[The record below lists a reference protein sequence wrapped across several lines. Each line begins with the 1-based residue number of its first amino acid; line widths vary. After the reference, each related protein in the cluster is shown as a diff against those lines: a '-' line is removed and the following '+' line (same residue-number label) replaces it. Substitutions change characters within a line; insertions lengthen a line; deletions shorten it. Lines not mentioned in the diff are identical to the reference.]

1 MRRFTSP
8 LEPTIAIRHYLLGL
22 LAIIIGVY
30 FIGGS
35 LTGII
40 ISMNLPAHD
49 TVESLSHVQDFFS
62 KNEFFALNII
72 PFAFGILVILFCS
85 RLIFK
90 RSFRTFLTS
99 RPRFDFT
106 RFFFS
111 FGLWSI
117 LMLVSFFIT
126 FIDFN
131 HHLIWNFQSEH
142 FFYLLLISL
151 ILVPI
156 QTGFEEIFFRGF
168 LLQLFGKATQKGIYL
183 IAINGI
189 LFASLH
195 LMNPEVEAL
204 GGSAVVYYIMSGVFA
219 SLITIMDDGLEL
231 SWGFHLANN
240 LFGIIIVTN
249 EWQVIQTDALFMDVS
264 PPTLGWD
271 IYVTMF
277 LFYPL
282 LILVFWLVY
291 RWKNWNKL
299 LLLSK

>member
-8 LEPTIAIRHYLLGL
+8 LEPTIGVRHYLLGL
-22 LAIIIGVY
+22 LAILIGVY
-30 FIGGS
+30 FLGA
-35 LTGII
+35 LLMGIL
-40 ISMNLPAHD
+40 ISTQLPAQETIGSFSD
-49 TVESLSHVQDFFS
+49 AKDLFS
-62 KNEFFALNII
+62 KNEFFSLNMI
-72 PFAFGILVILFCS
+72 PFAFGVLTIAFCS

-111 FGLWSI
+111 FGLWSF
-117 LMLVSFFIT
+117 LMMVSFFIT

-131 HHLIWNFQSEH
+131 HQIHWNFQSEH

-151 ILVPI
+151 VLVPI

-189 LFASLH
+189 LFGALH
-195 LMNPEVEAL
+195 LMNPEIDKL
-204 GGSAVVYYIMSGVFA
+204 GPFAIGYYVISGFFA
-219 SLITIMDDGLEL
+219 AFITVMDDGLEL

-249 EWQVIQTDALFMDVS
+249 QWQVIQTDALFMDVS
-264 PPTLGWD
+264 KPELGWD
-271 IYVTMF
+271 MYVTMF

-282 LILVFWLVY
+282 MILVFWLVY
-291 RWKNWNKL
+291 RWKNWNKVL
-299 LLLSK
+299 LHSK